1 MSIFK
6 TQEAAQEA
14 KDMDAYAATMHEDFQ
29 FIMHQ
34 DNSKKNK
41 EEAMEMLHL

>member
-14 KDMDAYAATMHEDFQ
+14 KDMEAYAATMHEDFSIYHAPRQ
-29 FIMHQ
+29 L
-34 DNSKKNK
+34 NYG
-41 EEAMEMLHL
+41 